1 MKSVSGVSLDAMG
14 RSAFLSML
22 LVCACGKVN
31 NDTPADANLIDA
43 DETGMLSVVTQ
54 ARFFAGGAAV
64 GAAQPSV
71 DVVSVRPNNTLADMA
86 QTDASGHASLKI
98 YPGGSVTAI
107 YPHPAATDMG
117 ADLVTYFGVK
127 PDDVL
132 TFGQRFL
139 PNTSTNL
146 GAMTFTYPA
155 VAAASTYFVYGPC
168 GSAGVSAGTLSL
180 TMTEFTSCHHEP
192 MDIIYIARD
201 AAGQVINYNYV
212 TVPFQAGTNRAIT
225 SWAAAKTAMI
235 SVTGLPA
242 EVQNLSA
249 TFFNVGNIGSSD
261 EEMYGFSVSGQATGG
276 AYTNSFAW
284 GPTGV
289 RTEARLTM
297 SRPGTYRTMQ
307 LVDALQSS
315 ATTWTVASPMLPPWL
330 QTFTA
335 SIAEQMGIMYLVGDG
350 PYDAATFRITWTHV
364 VGSTNTPFVWT
375 FILPPQMT
383 TFTFPKLPAQFAAY
397 LPQPQDTFSTQAHV
411 IEIPSVMS
419 YDALRAIPEKSL
431 ICPGTFVPDC
441 AVRNNEFQRVIYE

>member
-1 MKSVSGVSLDAMG
+1 MG
-14 RSAFLSML
+14 RSGFLWML
-22 LVCACGKVN
+22 VVCACGKVN

-132 TFGQRFL
+132 TFGQRFAA
-139 PNTSTNL
+139 NTSTNL

-155 VAAASTYFVYGPC
+155 LAAASTYFVYGPC
-168 GSAGVSAGTLSL
+168 GGFGASAGTLSI
-180 TMTEFTSCHHEP
+180 TMTEFSSCHHDP
-192 MDIIYIARD
+192 MDVVYIATN
-201 AAGQVINYNYV
+201 ATGQVINYSYIN
-212 TVPFQAGTNRAIT
+212 VPFQAGTSRSIGA
-225 SWAAAKTAMI
+225 WAAAKTAM
-235 SVTGLPA
+235 VNLTGLPA
-242 EVQNLSA
+242 EVQNLSVI
-249 TFFNVGNIGSSD
+249 FYNVGNLGGSD
-261 EEMYGFSVSGQATGG
+261 EEMYGTSVSGQATGG

-284 GPTGV
+284 GTTGV
-289 RTEARLTM
+289 RTEARLNM
-297 SRPGTYRTMQ
+297 SRLGTYRTMQ
-307 LVDALQSS
+307 LVDSLQSS
-315 ATTWTVASPMLPPWL
+315 ATTWTVAAPVLPPWL

-335 SIAEQMGIMYLVGDG
+335 SIVDQMGVMYLVGDG
-350 PYDAATFRITWTHV
+350 AYDAAVFRINWNHV
-364 VGSTNTPFVWT
+364 MGSTNIPFAWT

-397 LPQPQDTFSTQAHV
+397 LPQPQDTFSSQAHV
-411 IEIPSVMS
+411 IEIPSVMG

-431 ICPGTFVPDC
+431 ICPNTFVPDC
-441 AVRNNEFQRVIYE
+441 AVRNNEFPRVIYE